1 VGGSLARA
9 IDLLRH
15 EPRARVFFAALAQ
28 SALGTGAAYV
38 ALLIVAFDRFESGWA
53 VGLILFAD
61 LVPSMLLGPVFG
73 AAADRWSRR
82 TCLVVAD
89 VIRAWAFVGIAV
101 VDDFIPTML
110 LAAVAGAGT
119 GLFNPAALAA
129 LPGLVRKE
137 RLSSATALYGAIADV
152 GFIAG
157 PAIAA
162 AAFMIGGAEGVLAGN
177 AVTFGVSAVA
187 LACLRFGAAPER
199 QPDEARTGLLREAR
213 DGLQAV
219 WAMAGLRAV
228 ILASGAMLL
237 AAGLFNVAELPFI
250 REDLDGG
257 DVGFAILT
265 AIYGLGFVGG
275 SLSGSKGGQPPELKR
290 KWLVGLAVV
299 GVGFVACGAA
309 PTLLIAGLAFGLAG
323 VGNGLI
329 LVYERLLIQVTV
341 PDRLMARVFGVRDG
355 LTAWV
360 FAAAFLAAGGLVQ
373 AVGARAVVVASGAI
387 GLLVW
392 LGSRVALRSAWEG
405 GTPRS
410 AEDDADLPRRGR
422 AFSRV
427 PAREDGADTIGGG
440 DGGEALL
447 DHTH

>member
-1 VGGSLARA
+1 MRSV
-9 IDLLRH
+9 IELLRH

-187 LACLRFGAAPER
+187 LACLR
-199 QPDEARTGLLREAR
+199 
-213 DGLQAV
+213 
-219 WAMAGLRAV
+219 
-228 ILASGAMLL
+228 
-237 AAGLFNVAELPFI
+237 
-250 REDLDGG
+250 
-257 DVGFAILT
+257 
-265 AIYGLGFVGG
+265 
-275 SLSGSKGGQPPELKR
+275 
-290 KWLVGLAVV
+290 
-299 GVGFVACGAA
+299 
-309 PTLLIAGLAFGLAG
+309 
-323 VGNGLI
+323 
-329 LVYERLLIQVTV
+329 
-341 PDRLMARVFGVRDG
+341 
-355 LTAWV
+355 
-360 FAAAFLAAGGLVQ
+360 
-373 AVGARAVVVASGAI
+373 
-387 GLLVW
+387 
-392 LGSRVALRSAWEG
+392 
-405 GTPRS
+405 
-410 AEDDADLPRRGR
+410 
-422 AFSRV
+422 
-427 PAREDGADTIGGG
+427 
-440 DGGEALL
+440 
-447 DHTH
+447 